1 MILLTGVTGTV
12 GRLVAERF
20 RTPPAAAS
28 EEPVRLLSRD
38 PRRIA
43 ALAGPR
49 TEVVGGDF
57 ADPGSLAVAL
67 KGVRTALLVTADP
80 LSPAHDEHFVA
91 AARSAGVRHLVK
103 LSAQAVAEPDA
114 TDLITRWQ
122 RDSEDLIRASGLGWT
137 FLRPRAFM
145 SNTLGWARSVRDE
158 GVVRGMNGTSP
169 NATVDPRDIADAAVL
184 SLTGTR
190 AGSGSGTGAGSGGS
204 GNGSGS
210 GHTGRAYALTGP
222 AAISPVEQVAVLSE
236 VLERPL
242 RFVEV
247 TRDQAYEALRARY
260 PVPVAD
266 ALMEGAVRQRSGAKA
281 RVEPTVET
289 LLGRPAGTY
298 RSWAADHL
306 RAFRPV

>member
-12 GRLVAERF
+12 GRLVAERL
-20 RTPPAAAS
+20 RAS
-28 EEPVRLLSRD
+28 GTATEEPVRLLSRD

-43 ALAGPR
+43 ALAGPG

-57 ADPGSLAVAL
+57 ADPGSLAMAL
-67 KGVRTALLVTADP
+67 KGVRAALLVTADP
-80 LSPAHDEHFVA
+80 LTPAHDEHFVA

-122 RDSEDLIRASGLGWT
+122 RNSEEVIRASGLGWT
-137 FLRPRAFM
+137 FLRPRSFM

-158 GVVRGMNGTSP
+158 GVVRGMDGTSP

-184 SLTGTR
+184 SLASTGT
-190 AGSGSGTGAGSGGS
+190 
-204 GNGSGS
+204 
-210 GHTGRAYALTGP
+210 GHVGRAYALTGP
-222 AAISPVEQVAVLSE
+222 AAISPVQQVAVLSE
-236 VLERPL
+236 VLGRPL
-242 RFVEV
+242 RFLEV

-266 ALMEGAVRQRSGAKA
+266 ALMESAVRQRSGAKA

-289 LLGRPAGTY
+289 LLGRPPGTY

-306 RAFRPV
+306 QAFRPV

>member
-20 RTPPAAAS
+20 RTPPAATS

-43 ALAGPR
+43 ALTGPR

-184 SLTGTR
+184 SLTGT
-190 AGSGSGTGAGSGGS
+190 GAGS
-204 GNGSGS
+204 GSGS

>member
-12 GRLVAERF
+12 GRLVAERL
-20 RTPPAAAS
+20 RTPSAAAP

-80 LSPAHDEHFVA
+80 LSPAHDEHFVT

-145 SNTLGWARSVRDE
+145 SNTLGWARSIRDE

-169 NATVDPRDIADAAVL
+169 NATVDPRDIADTAVL
-184 SLTGTR
+184 SLTDSDTDTVTD
-190 AGSGSGTGAGSGGS
+190 AGAGS
-204 GNGSGS
+204 GSGS

-222 AAISPVEQVAVLSE
+222 AAISPVQQVAVLSE

-247 TRDQAYEALRARY
+247 TRDQAYEALCARY

-281 RVEPTVET
+281 RVEPTVER

>member
-20 RTPPAAAS
+20 HTLPPAAP
-28 EEPVRLLSRD
+28 EEPVRLLARD

-43 ALAGPR
+43 ALAGPQ

-57 ADPGSLAVAL
+57 ADPASLAVAL

-80 LSPAHDEHFVA
+80 LSPAHDEHFVT

-145 SNTLGWARSVRDE
+145 SNTLGWARSIRDE

-184 SLTGTR
+184 SLTGTGTGTG
-190 AGSGSGTGAGSGGS
+190 AGTGAGSGS
-204 GNGSGS
+204 GR
-210 GHTGRAYALTGP
+210 TGRAYALTGP
-222 AAISPVEQVAVLSE
+222 AAISPVQQVAVLSE
-236 VLERPL
+236 VLGRPL

>member
-12 GRLVAERF
+12 GRLVAERLGA
-20 RTPPAAAS
+20 PGAATD
-28 EEPVRLLSRD
+28 EPVRLLSRD

-57 ADPGSLAVAL
+57 ADPGSLATAL
-67 KGVRTALLVTADP
+67 RGVRAALLVTADP
-80 LSPAHDEHFVA
+80 LTPAHDEHFVA

-114 TDLITRWQ
+114 ADLITRWQ
-122 RDSEDLIRASGLGWT
+122 RGSEDVVRASGLGWT
-137 FLRPRAFM
+137 FLRPRSFM
-145 SNTLGWARSVRDE
+145 SNTLAWARSVREE

-184 SLTGTR
+184 SLTSP
-190 AGSGSGTGAGSGGS
+190 GSGRP
-204 GNGSGS
+204 
-210 GHTGRAYALTGP
+210 GRAHALTGP
-222 AAISPVEQVAVLSE
+222 AAISPVQQVAVLSE
-236 VLERPL
+236 ALDRPL
-242 RFVEV
+242 RFQEV

-266 ALMEGAVRQRSGAKA
+266 ALMESAVRQRSGAKA
-281 RVEPTVET
+281 GVEPTVET

-306 RAFRPV
+306 QAFRPL